1 MKVGDLVQS
10 KHPRIF
16 GSGFGVIVAIRH
28 PPSLLGGKRAPK
40 YNVHA
45 SQTISREAPRSLLY
59 KHANTNVD
67 TFFQGVWIVYIST

>member
-40 YNVHA
+40 YNVHWA
-45 SQTISREAPRSLLY
+45 ENGQTSLSIPAIELE
-59 KHANTNVD
+59 KVA
-67 TFFQGVWIVYIST
+67 